1 LRKAVQVAKNFP
13 RLLNLEPTKVGGS
26 DATDVND
33 ASKAYGL
40 TAVAEELRRRAP
52 TLTVS
57 QAFARVFEDQA
68 NAELAAKAHRRPA
81 ATTSYAFPR

>member
-1 LRKAVQVAKNFP
+1 MGVARSMQRSCCGTTIAAATASKD
-13 RLLNLEPTKVGGS
+13 V
-26 DATDVND
+26 TDVND
-33 ASKAYGL
+33 ASAAYQKL
-40 TAVAEELRRRAP
+40 TEMAEDLHHRSP

-68 NAELAAKAHRRPA
+68 NSELAARAHRRPM